1 MPDPDGSSPHG
12 TPPQP
17 LEFAALI
24 AIGLGGAL
32 GTLARFAVGRVL
44 VPLANG
50 IPLATFVVNTI
61 GSFLLGFLLTRTAGR
76 SPSERLLRPFAAI
89 GFCGGFT
96 TFSTLVL
103 EVDQGLARQRF
114 GIAVAYLGITVA
126 TGLLAAAGGAGIGH
140 LRGGA
145 ATTGP
150 DIVDPDALDDAPG
163 GR

>member
-1 MPDPDGSSPHG
+1 MPDPHGSSPHG
-12 TPPQP
+12 TPPQRVE
-17 LEFAALI
+17 LAVLI
-24 AIGLGGAL
+24 AIALGGAL
-32 GTLARFAVGRVL
+32 GTLARFAIGRVL

-50 IPLATFVVNTI
+50 IPLATLVVNTT
-61 GSFLLGFLLTRTAGR
+61 GSFLLGFLVARTAGR

-103 EVDQGLARQRF
+103 EIDQGLGRLAF
-114 GIAVAYLGITVA
+114 GSALAYLSITVA
-126 TGLLAAAGGAGIGH
+126 TGLLAAAGGAGVGH
-140 LRGGA
+140 RRGGT

-150 DIVDPDALDDAPG
+150 DIVDPDALDDASG